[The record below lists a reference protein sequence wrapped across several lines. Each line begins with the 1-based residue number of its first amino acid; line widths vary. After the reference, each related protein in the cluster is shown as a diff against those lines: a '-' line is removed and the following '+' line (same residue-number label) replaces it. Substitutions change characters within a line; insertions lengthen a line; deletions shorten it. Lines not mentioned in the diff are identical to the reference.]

1 VLTSLGAKREVFVS
15 RMASSAASVPSH
27 HSRFHAARRLYLQG
41 ILGLYEHNPFLNRL
55 LIETG
60 RSIVFFNILALY
72 AAYDP
77 YDRATWPTISLLKE
91 TIRPFGVASA
101 RRIHDIVARLV
112 ETDYVQPIASP
123 SDRRARMLTPTG
135 KMLAHDL
142 DWLAAFYAPLQLMF
156 PEPGYGPPIRRH
168 PAYQKAHRKVALSM
182 SVYAIG
188 LMSNNPGMLLFMNRE
203 AGTMILMKLVQ
214 DIDKGLEDTPRRS
227 FFADVAK
234 SFGISRTHVRIT
246 LQDAQAIG
254 LIRMTQLSIV
264 MMPPLIAA
272 FERFV
277 ADVLAGH
284 DFMFRAAMR
293 ELPGCA
299 ILA

>member
-1 VLTSLGAKREVFVS
+1 
-15 RMASSAASVPSH
+15 MAHP
-27 HSRFHAARRLYLQG
+27 RFHAARRLYVQG

-60 RSIVFFNILALY
+60 RSIIFFNVLALH

-77 YDRATWPTISLLKE
+77 ADRATWPTTTLLKE
-91 TIRPFGVASA
+91 SVRPFGVSSA

-112 ETDYVQPIASP
+112 ETDYVQSGPSP
-123 SDRRARMLTPTG
+123 SDRRARILTPTG

-156 PEPGYGPPIRRH
+156 PEPGYGQPIRRD

-182 SVYAIG
+182 FAYAIS

-214 DIDKGLEDTPRRS
+214 DIDKGLVDTPRRS

-246 LQDAQAIG
+246 LQDAQAEG
-254 LIRMTQLSIV
+254 LVSVTEQSIAI
-264 MMPPLIAA
+264 MPPLVAA
-272 FERFV
+272 FDRFV
-277 ADVLAGH
+277 AGVMAGH

-293 ELPGCA
+293 D
-299 ILA
+299 LAG

>member
-1 VLTSLGAKREVFVS
+1 
-15 RMASSAASVPSH
+15 MNSSAASVPSH
-27 HSRFHAARRLYLQG
+27 HSPEAILAHPRFHAARRLYVQG

-55 LIETG
+55 LIEIG
-60 RSIVFFNILALY
+60 RSVVFFNILALH

-77 YDRATWPTISLLKE
+77 SDRATWPTISLLKE
-91 TIRPFGVASA
+91 TVRPFGVSGA

-112 ETDYVQPIASP
+112 ETDYVQSVPEP
-123 SDRRARMLTPTG
+123 SDHRARILTPTD

-142 DWLAAFYAPLQLMF
+142 DWLAAFYAPLQMMF
-156 PEPGYGPPIRRH
+156 PEPGYQPPLRRD
-168 PAYQKAHRKVALSM
+168 PAYQKAHRKVGLTM
-182 SVYAIG
+182 SGYTIS
-188 LMSNNPGMLLFMNRE
+188 LMSGNPAMMLFMNRE

-214 DIDKGLEDTPRRS
+214 DIDKGLDATPRRM

-246 LQDAQAIG
+246 LQDAQTAG
-254 LIRMTQLSIV
+254 LVRMTQQSIV
-264 MMPPLIAA
+264 ITPPLIAA

-277 ADVLAGH
+277 ADTMAGH

-293 ELPGCA
+293 ELAG
-299 ILA
+299 

>member
-1 VLTSLGAKREVFVS
+1 
-15 RMASSAASVPSH
+15 MAHP
-27 HSRFHAARRLYLQG
+27 RFHAARRLYVQG

-60 RSIVFFNILALY
+60 RSIVFFNILALH

-77 YDRATWPTISLLKE
+77 GDRATWPTISLLKE
-91 TIRPFGVASA
+91 TVRPFGVSSA
-101 RRIHDIVARLV
+101 RRIHDIVPRLV
-112 ETDYVQPIASP
+112 ETGYVQSVPSP
-123 SDRRARMLTPTG
+123 SDRRARILIPTD

-156 PEPGYGPPIRRH
+156 PEPGYRSPIRRD

-182 SVYAIG
+182 FAYAIS

-227 FFADVAK
+227 FFADVATR
-234 SFGISRTHVRIT
+234 FGISRTHVRTT
-246 LQDAQAIG
+246 LQHAQEAG
-254 LIRMTQLSIV
+254 LVSVTEQSIV
-264 MMPPLIAA
+264 IMPPLVAA
-272 FERFV
+272 FDRFV
-277 ADVLAGH
+277 ADVMAGH

-293 ELPGCA
+293 ELVG
-299 ILA
+299 

>member
-1 VLTSLGAKREVFVS
+1 MS
-15 RMASSAASVPSH
+15 RLDSSAASVPSH
-27 HSRFHAARRLYLQG
+27 HLPEAILAHPGFHAARRLYVQG
-41 ILGLYEHNPFLNRL
+41 VLGLYEHNPFLNRL

-60 RSIVFFNILALY
+60 RSVVFFNILALH

-77 YDRATWPTISLLKE
+77 DDRATWPTISLLKE
-91 TIRPFGVASA
+91 TVRPFGVSSA

-112 ETDYVQPIASP
+112 QTGYVQSVPSP
-123 SDRRARMLTPTG
+123 SDRRARMLTATA
-135 KMLAHDL
+135 KMLVHDL
-142 DWLAAFYAPLQLMF
+142 DWLAAFYAPLQVMF
-156 PEPGYGPPIRRH
+156 PEPGYGPPMRRN

-182 SVYAIG
+182 SAYAIG
-188 LMSNNPGMLLFMNRE
+188 LMAGNPAMLLFMNRE

-214 DIDKGLEDTPRRS
+214 DLDNGVDATPRRS

-234 SFGISRTHVRIT
+234 GFGISRTHVRTT
-246 LQDAQAIG
+246 LQDAQAAG
-254 LIRMTQLSIV
+254 LIRMTEQSIIV
-264 MMPPLIAA
+264 MPPLIAA

-293 ELPGCA
+293 ELA
-299 ILA
+299 D